1 MRCALKPSWFSNF
14 RPGRWRTR
22 GASFGTSL
30 NSRRGRRTTICY
42 VSDYTDMNTIVV
54 VDYDPNWPTAFEQLR
69 LGLDKYSEGKTEA
82 ILRILEA
89 AGFRADELEMIARV
103 NGRAV

>member
-1 MRCALKPSWFSNF
+1 MRDYLRAHPEVARQYGELKK
-14 RPGRWRTR
+14 
-22 GASFGTSL
+22 
-30 NSRRGRRTTICY
+30 
-42 VSDYTDMNTIVV
+42 
-54 VDYDPNWPTAFEQLR
+54 R
-69 LGLDKYSEGKTEA
+69 LAAQYPEDADKYSEGKTEA